1 MSSKILIIGLGY
13 VGLSQAIL
21 LHKKNSID
29 ILDTNEE
36 KIKLINANKS
46 PLNEKEYIDYF
57 STNKVELRGFSNKE
71 NIDNDYSFILI
82 CLPTDF
88 NHNIGKLNTSF
99 IENYIQYFI
108 ENTNSKIIIKS
119 TIPIGFTE
127 SQIQKYIKYY
137 SLFQNSI
144 YKYI

>member
-71 NIDNDYSFILI
+71 NIDNDYRFILI

-99 IENYIQYFI
+99 IKLGTRYLE
-108 ENTNSKIIIKS
+108 
-119 TIPIGFTE
+119 
-127 SQIQKYIKYY
+127 
-137 SLFQNSI
+137 
-144 YKYI
+144 